1 MFIMTLRNGLRE
13 KIDSKRLRTIQM
25 CQNWHATRL
34 KYHAACASCSTA
46 SCCVLVKPIVG
57 PIASSLKY
65 SVDVWNTSVIVS
77 SWWLNTST

>member
-1 MFIMTLRNGLRE
+1 MTLRNGLRA
-13 KIDSKRLRTIQM
+13 KKDSKRLRTIQM

-34 KYHAACASCSTA
+34 KYHAARASSTTI
-46 SCCVLVKPIVG
+46 SCRLLLKPIVESIG
-57 PIASSLKY
+57 SSLKY